1 MTKQEE
7 FKPKAMSEWERADLQ
22 RKVEKQKSME
32 GFKQRLSQVCQ
43 NYCVNNIRVEFYGS
57 GDDGSI
63 ESCLVEF
70 DKGITTKYSA
80 KETIEFQEQAI
91 KHLANRDHDKKTIPP
106 KTRFDWKHLVG
117 AVMDYDWQKKQKLTD
132 NEKDLH
138 YAVYHIIVEKFM
150 NETFKITKQKSE
162 GNTGTPVEIDRA
174 VKVSE
179 AIDDWCYDQLDITG
193 YDWYN
198 NDGGSGNFE
207 FNDPKDPE
215 GEVNL
220 ELSINR
226 MESDDYQ
233 FDL

>member
-7 FKPKAMSEWERADLQ
+7 FKPQAMNEWERADLQ
-22 RKVEKQKSME
+22 RKVEKQKSVE
-32 GFKQRLSQVCQ
+32 GFKQKLSQFCQ
-43 NYCVNNIRVEFYGS
+43 NYCVNDIRVEFYGS

-63 ESCLVEF
+63 ERCEVQF
-70 DKGITTKYSA
+70 DNGITTNYSA

-91 KHLANRDHDKKTIPP
+91 KHLANREHDKKTIPP
-106 KTRFDWKHLVG
+106 TTKFDWKHLVG
-117 AVMDYDWQKKQKLTD
+117 NVMDYDWQKKHKLTD

-138 YAVYHIIVEKFM
+138 YAVYNIIVEKFM
-150 NETFKITKQKSE
+150 NETFKLVKQKSDT
-162 GNTGTPVEIDRA
+162 NTGKPVEIDRA

-198 NDGGSGNFE
+198 NDGGSGNFQ
-207 FNDPKDPE
+207 FNDPQSE
-215 GEVNL
+215 TGEVEL

-226 MESDDYQ
+226 MESDDYN

>member
-7 FKPKAMSEWERADLQ
+7 FKPKAMSEWERIDLQ
-22 RKVEKQKSME
+22 RKVEKQKSVE
-32 GFKQRLSQVCQ
+32 GFKQKLSQFCQ

-63 ESCLVEF
+63 ESCEVQF
-70 DKGITTKYSA
+70 DKGIITKYSA

-91 KHLANRDHDKKTIPP
+91 KHLANREHDKKTIPP
-106 KTRFDWKHLVG
+106 TTKFDWKNLTGV
-117 AVMDYDWQKKQKLTD
+117 VRDYDWAKKRKLTD

-138 YAVYHIIVEKFM
+138 YAVYNIIVEKFM

-162 GNTGTPVEIDRA
+162 GDTGTPVEIDRA

-179 AIDDWCYDQLDITG
+179 AIDDWCYDQLEITG

-207 FNDPKDPE
+207 FNDPKDPDA
-215 GEVNL
+215 EVTL